1 MHNCWQPSESW
12 GQPAFKT
19 YDLSGDTGTL
29 NPNHT
34 RGKGAAGSMMLFIF
48 SLCKCLLNIS
58 EILRD
63 FVGCSFLFIAC
74 GFSAH
79 HFHFSGQ
86 GLESGNNL
94 LGCRQQR
101 PPLP

>member
-1 MHNCWQPSESW
+1 
-12 GQPAFKT
+12 
-19 YDLSGDTGTL
+19 
-29 NPNHT
+29 
-34 RGKGAAGSMMLFIF
+34 MLFIF

-79 HFHFSGQ
+79 HFHFNGE

-94 LGCRQQR
+94 MEYRQQR
-101 PPLP
+101 PPLPPTLLPQAPHHAPAWKGQANKL